1 MPALTFAL
9 ESRNKLKQLE
19 IEQQSLLTQ
28 QATLAEKMRLEVER
42 IKAEEKRLAE
52 INQQQQEK
60 IRLASHAAYVRKEQ
74 LISTEQENKVTSLIT
89 FNKSLELMEESI
101 NKLSSPEQS
110 DALKNLMHQAQLVV
124 SGDITSTRVDEL
136 TKIMDI
142 FNTILKGEAVDEETL
157 DLLNA
162 EMNKQSILD
171 SKINRILIG
180 IGEIIAGIVVLAA
193 LAAVIWLFSPVIYEV
208 DVIMFLLFLIV
219 PGVTAAGY
227 LIYDGLASIV
237 TKKPETIATEVREA
251 GKLINATEVD
261 SSNATAKSYS
271 NGNSNLLFSEKSLA
285 ADPAARESPVNE
297 ESSQAEPTLGS

>member
-42 IKAEEKRLAE
+42 IKAEEKRLAA
-52 INQQQQEK
+52 INQQQEK

-162 EMNKQSILD
+162 EMNKPSILD

-180 IGEIIAGIVVLAA
+180 IGEIIAGIAVLAA

-208 DVIMFLLFLIV
+208 DVIMFLLFLTV

-227 LIYDGLASIV
+227 LIYDGLASIF
-237 TKKPETIATEVREA
+237 TKKPESIATQVREA

-297 ESSQAEPTLGS
+297 ESFQAEPTLGI

>member
-19 IEQQSLLTQ
+19 MEQQSLLTQ

-52 INQQQQEK
+52 INQQQEK

-227 LIYDGLASIV
+227 LIYDGLASIF

>member
-52 INQQQQEK
+52 INQQQEK

-74 LISTEQENKVTSLIT
+74 LISSEQENKVTSLIT

-227 LIYDGLASIV
+227 LIYDGLASIF

>member
-1 MPALTFAL
+1 MPVLTFAL

-52 INQQQQEK
+52 INQQQEK

-193 LAAVIWLFSPVIYEV
+193 LAAVICLFSPVIYEV
-208 DVIMFLLFLIV
+208 DVIMFLLFLTV

-227 LIYDGLASIV
+227 LIYDGLASIF

-251 GKLINATEVD
+251 GKLINATDVD

-285 ADPAARESPVNE
+285 ADPAARESLVNE